1 MKLAITT
8 AAALELVTTTPVHAA
23 SEMAS
28 MVMWDRADAN
38 KNGTP
43 EGNEA
48 TAYLHAIRKSGN
60 KYETENCRPANLDR
74 IHGCLQG

>member
-28 MVMWDRADAN
+28 VVKATRRPHNCMPSERAARSMKLKTVDQLTSTEFMAACKDDAF
-38 KNGTP
+38 KISFYR
-43 EGNEA
+43 A
-48 TAYLHAIRKSGN
+48 
-60 KYETENCRPANLDR
+60 
-74 IHGCLQG
+74 